1 MNYCLKPLLLAL
13 LCLGP
18 VAWAQ
23 AQHENAMSGDPK
35 PSNVQIVKTWNLGV
49 YPGGTWVNT
58 TDINDFGFAV
68 GTGDV
73 PNKDTG
79 VLETHTLGVALF
91 GPQQGNWIDMG
102 TLGGVITGWDEA
114 VLKVSNTGVVAT
126 HSAVP
131 DGRWHAAAWTEK
143 TGMFDLGTLVD
154 LGYADYKQ
162 SAAYAINRSGT
173 LIVGIGWTD
182 DGAHQLPIVWTPSL
196 QWNNHQFSTVWK
208 MQVLPITGFEEYP
221 IFIAWEVNDVGQI
234 IGLARNPAARNV
246 GVVWNPLPHG
256 QGWKPI
262 GVPSYQDMPFIDPYA
277 INNHGVII
285 GSAVSADGL
294 WFSIMWKPLNPQRD
308 AYGPP
313 VLLKQPDGFPY
324 GFPDGINELGD
335 ITGTQWGDVTSEG
348 VLWSMSDPDFVAS
361 LGLPGD
367 WSNVWKV
374 NNFRIAIGFYGG
386 GPCTISGGACA
397 AATQYRY
404 IPSGHH

>member
-1 MNYCLKPLLLAL
+1 
-13 LCLGP
+13 
-18 VAWAQ
+18 
-23 AQHENAMSGDPK
+23 
-35 PSNVQIVKTWNLGV
+35 
-49 YPGGTWVNT
+49 
-58 TDINDFGFAV
+58 V

-79 VLETHTLGVALF
+79 VLETHTLGVPLF
-91 GPQQGNWIDMG
+91 GPQQGKWIDMG

-131 DGRWHAAAWTEK
+131 GGLWHAAAWTEK

-154 LGYADYKQ
+154 LGYADYKE
-162 SAAYAINRSGT
+162 SVACAINRSGT
-173 LIVGIGWTD
+173 LIVGQGWTED
-182 DGAHQLPIVWTPSL
+182 HAHQLPMVWTPSM
-196 QWNNHQFSTVWK
+196 QWNDHQFSTVWK

-221 IFIAWEVNDVGQI
+221 TFVAWEVNDVGQI
-234 IGLARNPAARNV
+234 IGLAENSDTSRIV
-246 GVVWNPLPHG
+246 GIVWNPLPRG

-262 GVPSYQDMPFIDPYA
+262 GVPSYQDMPFIDPFA
-277 INNHGVII
+277 INNKGVIV
-285 GSAVSADGL
+285 GSAISADGL

-308 AYGPP
+308 AYGSP

-335 ITGTQWGDVTSEG
+335 ITGTQWGDITAEG
-348 VLWSMSDPDFVAS
+348 VLWSVNEPDFVAS

-374 NNFRIAIGFYGG
+374 NNFRIAIGFFGG
-386 GPCTISGGACA
+386 GPCAVPGGTCA
-397 AATQYRY
+397 AASQFRY
-404 IPSGHH
+404 IPGGHH